1 MYHVANIHTVLY
13 KLKTCIGQNASLT
26 ENIVCFFYSC
36 DFTKTSTVGL
46 EMNCSPQSVTCPVFF
61 LGRSGENNQT
71 VGFEAIDFKSHD
83 NRTMAF
89 LFLKCAMAHMGIKC
103 PTAVPKQAKPW
114 TITIQPYFTVKAQVK
129 ILAIQRSFIYI
140 YVCVY
145 IYIYICLYICI
156 YTYMYTFPLT
166 YSCTV
171 LSSWSLGGFGE

>member
-83 NRTMAF
+83 NGTMAF

-103 PTAVPKQAKPW
+103 PTAVPRQAKP
-114 TITIQPYFTVKAQVK
+114 
-129 ILAIQRSFIYI
+129 
-140 YVCVY
+140 
-145 IYIYICLYICI
+145 
-156 YTYMYTFPLT
+156 
-166 YSCTV
+166 
-171 LSSWSLGGFGE
+171 